1 MIIKRPPIPPLF
13 PSYPCSPPS
22 RISTTEVKN
31 VLFSKYIYIQGKLAT
46 SHPPQSSTLEGKYKK
61 SKQPLHYMTGL
72 SKTVTFSCN
81 RGPRI
86 KRKVGGKVRTKYIH
100 IPLCFD
106 GDRERS
112 RVDPVN
118 FMDDPVIGQS
128 RVIYIVSIPWDC
140 C

>member
-1 MIIKRPPIPPLF
+1 
-13 PSYPCSPPS
+13 
-22 RISTTEVKN
+22 
-31 VLFSKYIYIQGKLAT
+31 
-46 SHPPQSSTLEGKYKK
+46 
-61 SKQPLHYMTGL
+61 MTGL
-72 SKTVTFSCN
+72 SKPVTFSCN

-128 RVIYIVSIPWDC
+128 RVIYIVSIPCDC
-140 C
+140 CWQGMEICRWSVCRDTCGFFSVFLSHAVYGSSYENVSVLKNGKATSLKRCEVYIRHKWHRRAYLF